1 MDEQVFITDDRRE
14 SGSIGIGAMI
24 VFIALILVAAVASTI
39 IIKTA
44 EELQQNAE
52 NTSDDT
58 RKQIS
63 GKVSIVDVLVKTVDD
78 PLNTGSSTDVDTM
91 EVVGRISSGSIG
103 VADGDIEYSISCKV
117 SYSATSTT
125 FAVVDS
131 GTADLKGLGDT
142 TGISATDMLAGGTYV
157 ITTIGDATFGDIDT
171 NGDDQDGSK
180 EDGDYQ
186 EGDEITVADD
196 WDGISGAAVDT
207 TSVVRDDAFFL
218 GEELSAGTVFKFT
231 IALSTTNTDDA
242 DTSEDVID
250 HEDFAL
256 GLSPGCDA
264 EAGAGQELEMRIV
277 VDGGGETL
285 ATLKIDSLV
294 LGSSMM

>member
-157 ITTIGDATFGDIDT
+157 ITTLGDATFGDIDT